1 MALRSWQSLPEIAKL
16 ALGKEFFRFL
26 GSPTHRGR
34 LYSSSVISFELEKKK
49 FSIRGMSKK
58 KLNNFFLKHNIDFDF
73 NDIDKVFD
81 AAIYLRPILSL
92 VVPKFYNNAK
102 YAKKA
107 VGLSTKYYKY
117 LSPDLKGDKEICKL
131 AMRSKNGCMVKHMP
145 KEIVSNPRFAKQ
157 CIAKHVDAIRFIP
170 RSLLEKRTIQKVIK
184 SNLDKVNCRSTLNY
198 ISDDYASIAILHNPR
213 LFNMARFLK
222 NKGRSGEDLLRN
234 LSICNAIPTNHHA
247 QWTVPCTTSNML
259 GPKNVLCSGIFRD
272 IDKFFLN
279 TNYSTCL
286 KSVIFIYAC
295 LDWYGNP
302 QDLKKMHKLTTCAI
316 AENIAIDINKLTS
329 GDRKERRALSI
340 QFQDLADR
348 IKNPFNPF
356 LLVDYPDLKSNE
368 EISKISK
375 YVLSFIDI
383 KNNGF
388 TFDFNGF
395 RGEPLTSSVALDSP
409 LMSCSDDLPF

>member
-1 MALRSWQSLPEIAKL
+1 MALRSWQSLPEISKI
-16 ALGKEFFRFL
+16 ALGKEFFQFL

-49 FSIRGMSKK
+49 FSIRGISKK

-117 LSPDLKGDKEICKL
+117 LSPDLKADKEICKL

-170 RSLLEKRTIQKVIK
+170 RRLLEKKAIQKVIK

-198 ISDDYASIAILHNPR
+198 ISDDYVSIAILHNPR

-234 LSICNAIPTNHHA
+234 LSICNAISTGHHS
-247 QWTVPCTTSNML
+247 QWTVPTSYW
-259 GPKNVLCSGIFRD
+259 GGQKNVLCSGIFRD
-272 IDKFFLN
+272 IDKFFMN
-279 TNYSTCL
+279 TNYSICL
-286 KSVIFIYAC
+286 KSVIFILAC
-295 LDWYGNP
+295 LDWHGNE
-302 QDLKKMHKLTTCAI
+302 QDLKQMYKLTTCAI

-329 GDRKERRALSI
+329 GNRKERRRFSI
-340 QFQDLADR
+340 QFQDLVHR
-348 IKNPFNPF
+348 IKNSCSPF
-356 LLVDYPDLKSNE
+356 LLLDYPDLKSNE

-383 KNNGF
+383 KYNGF

-395 RGEPLTSSVALDSP
+395 RGEPLTSRIAVETS
-409 LMSCSDDLPF
+409 LMSCSDDIPF

>member
-1 MALRSWQSLPEIAKL
+1 MALRSWQSLPEISKI

-49 FSIRGMSKK
+49 FSIRGISKK

-81 AAIYLRPILSL
+81 AAIYLRPVLSL

-117 LSPDLKGDKEICKL
+117 LSPDLKADKEICKL

-170 RSLLEKRTIQKVIK
+170 KEILEKRAIQKVIK

-198 ISDDYASIAILHNPR
+198 ISDDYVSIAILHNPR

-234 LSICNAIPTNHHA
+234 LSICNAISTGHHS
-247 QWTVPCTTSNML
+247 QWTVPTASYSL
-259 GPKNVLCSGIFRD
+259 GQKNVLCSGIFRN
-272 IDKFFLN
+272 IDKFFMN
-279 TNYSTCL
+279 TNYSICL
-286 KSVIFIYAC
+286 KSVIFIFAC
-295 LDWYGNP
+295 LDWYGNE
-302 QDLKKMHKLTTCAI
+302 QDLKQMYKLTTCAI
-316 AENIAIDINKLTS
+316 AENIAIDINKLSS
-329 GDRKERRALSI
+329 GDRKERTRLSI
-340 QFQDLADR
+340 QFQDLVNR
-348 IKNPFNPF
+348 IKSSCSPF
-356 LLVDYPDLKSNE
+356 LLVDYHDFKSNE

-375 YVLSFIDI
+375 YVLSLIDI

-388 TFDFNGF
+388 TFNFNGF
-395 RGEPLTSSVALDSP
+395 RGEPLTSCIALESQ
-409 LMSCSDDLPF
+409 LMSCSDELPF

>member
-16 ALGKEFFRFL
+16 ALGKEFFAFL

-73 NDIDKVFD
+73 NDIDQVFD

-117 LSPDLKGDKEICKL
+117 LSPDLKADKEICKL

-157 CIAKHVDAIRFIP
+157 CIAKHIDAIRFIP
-170 RSLLEKRTIQKVIK
+170 KEILEKKAIQKVIK
-184 SNLDKVNCRSTLNY
+184 NNLHKLNCRASLNCV
-198 ISDDYASIAILHNPR
+198 SDDYASIAILHNPR

-222 NKGRSGEDLLRN
+222 NKDKTSEELLRYLTLCN
-234 LSICNAIPTNHHA
+234 SISIPFIDAYHPLTE
-247 QWTVPCTTSNML
+247 
-259 GPKNVLCSGIFRD
+259 KIF
-272 IDKFFLN
+272 
-279 TNYSTCL
+279 
-286 KSVIFIYAC
+286 
-295 LDWYGNP
+295 
-302 QDLKKMHKLTTCAI
+302 
-316 AENIAIDINKLTS
+316 
-329 GDRKERRALSI
+329 
-340 QFQDLADR
+340 
-348 IKNPFNPF
+348 
-356 LLVDYPDLKSNE
+356 
-368 EISKISK
+368 
-375 YVLSFIDI
+375 YVLQFLE
-383 KNNGF
+383 
-388 TFDFNGF
+388 T
-395 RGEPLTSSVALDSP
+395 
-409 LMSCSDDLPF
+409 

>member
-1 MALRSWQSLPEIAKL
+1 MALRSWQSLPQISKI
-16 ALGKEFFRFL
+16 ALGRDFFDSL
-26 GSPTHRGR
+26 GAPSYRGKM
-34 LYSSSVISFELEKKK
+34 YSQTAISFKLGGKKY
-49 FSIRGMSKK
+49 SIRGMPRSELKK
-58 KLNNFFLKHNIDFDF
+58 FLLRHNVEL
-73 NDIDKVFD
+73 DIDDIEVVFD
-81 AAIYLRPILSL
+81 AAIFLRPILSL

-117 LSPDLKGDKEICKL
+117 LSPDLKADKEICKL
-131 AMRSKNGCMVKHMP
+131 AMRSKNGCMVKYMP

-170 RSLLEKRTIQKVIK
+170 RKFLEKRTIQKVIK

-234 LSICNAIPTNHHA
+234 LSICNAIPTNDHA
-247 QWTVPCTTSNML
+247 QWTVPCASNML
-259 GPKNVLCSGIFRD
+259 GPTNILCSGIFRD

-286 KSVIFIYAC
+286 KSVIFIFAC

-302 QDLKKMHKLTTCAI
+302 QDLKNMYKLTTCAI

-329 GDRKERRALSI
+329 GGRKGRRVLSI
-340 QFQDLADR
+340 KFQDLVDR
-348 IKNPFNPF
+348 IKNTFSPF
-356 LLVDYPDLKSNE
+356 LLLDYPDLKSNE

-375 YVLSFIDI
+375 YVLSLIDI
-383 KNNGF
+383 TNNGF
-388 TFDFNGF
+388 TFNFNGF
-395 RGEPLTSSVALDSP
+395 RGEPLTSSVALDTP
-409 LMSCSDDLPF
+409 LMSCSDDIPF